1 VGEGKWGHCPFA
13 PSPIKLTT
21 RADMGSEFLLE
32 IGTEEIPARFI
43 PPVLEE
49 MAAAFRKKLTQERIE
64 VGEIVTWGTP
74 RRLSLVAKDMAGV
87 QAEVAQEVVGPPKA
101 VAYGADGK
109 PTKALEGFA
118 KAQGVAVAELTEVET
133 PRGVYLAVKRR
144 TPGQPTSERLKEIL
158 PEFILGLSFPK
169 SMRWGAI
176 KITFAR
182 PIHWILARFAGQVVS
197 FPLGDV
203 VSGGITYGH
212 RFLGSEPLEVTDAA
226 SYVTSLKAAHVVVDP
241 AERRTRLEAD
251 LNQAAAQVG
260 GTVVPNPGLLEENT
274 FLVEFPSVVCGHFE
288 DKFLA
293 LPDEVLITSMREHQ
307 RYFSLRGPDGKLL
320 PHFLAVNNTL
330 ARNPDLV
337 RQGHEKVL
345 RARLSDAMYF
355 YQVDSKI
362 PLGDRVEDLKGVVF
376 HSLLGTSY
384 EKMER
389 FRTLADYLLKQITAE
404 DEQFLKVS
412 PEMVSRAAT
421 LCKADIVTE
430 MVGEFPSL
438 QGAMGRQYARLTGEA
453 PEVAEA
459 LFSHYLPRHA
469 DDLLPEDA
477 VGSLVG
483 LADRLDTI
491 GGIFGVGLS
500 PTGTADPYGLRRH
513 VLAVIRILRQH
524 RLHLDLTDAVMTSL
538 NLQKG
543 HISRTPEETALEVLD
558 FFQTRLQHL
567 LLGEGYDNEAVG
579 AVLASGGRDV
589 VEAADKVR
597 ALEEIRQSPDFPAL
611 AVGFKRVINISLG
624 SEPGEVD
631 ALLFEYPEE
640 KVLFEA
646 AVLMEG
652 EVEKALAR
660 RDYPGACRALAK
672 LKGPVD
678 GFFEKVLVMAEDP
691 RLKKNRLALLAR
703 ISQTFLQMA
712 DFSKITT

>member
-1 VGEGKWGHCPFA
+1 
-13 PSPIKLTT
+13 
-21 RADMGSEFLLE
+21 
-32 IGTEEIPARFI
+32 
-43 PPVLEE
+43 
-49 MAAAFRKKLTQERIE
+49 
-64 VGEIVTWGTP
+64 
-74 RRLSLVAKDMAGV
+74 
-87 QAEVAQEVVGPPKA
+87 
-101 VAYGADGK
+101 
-109 PTKALEGFA
+109 
-118 KAQGVAVAELTEVET
+118 
-133 PRGVYLAVKRR
+133 
-144 TPGQPTSERLKEIL
+144 
-158 PEFILGLSFPK
+158 
-169 SMRWGAI
+169 
-176 KITFAR
+176 
-182 PIHWILARFAGQVVS
+182 
-197 FPLGDV
+197 
-203 VSGGITYGH
+203 
-212 RFLGSEPLEVTDAA
+212 
-226 SYVTSLKAAHVVVDP
+226 
-241 AERRTRLEAD
+241 
-251 LNQAAAQVG
+251 
-260 GTVVPNPGLLEENT
+260 
-274 FLVEFPSVVCGHFE
+274 VVCGHFE

-389 FRTLADYLLKQITAE
+389 FRALADYLLKHTTAE

-412 PEMVSRAAT
+412 PEMVGRAAT

-438 QGAMGRQYARLTGEA
+438 QGAMGRQYAKISGET
-453 PEVAEA
+453 PQVAEA

-483 LADRLDTI
+483 LADRLDTVC
-491 GGIFGVGLS
+491 GIFGVGLS

-513 VLAVIRILRQH
+513 ALAVIRILRQH
-524 RLHLDLTDAVMTSL
+524 ILHLDLADAVMASL
-538 NLQKG
+538 DLLKG
-543 HISRTPEETALEVLD
+543 HISRTPEETALEILD

-567 LLGEGYDNEAVG
+567 LLGEGYDHETVA
-579 AVLASGGRDV
+579 AVLAAGGRDV

-611 AVGFKRVINISLG
+611 AVAFKRVINISLG
-624 SEPGEVD
+624 AEPGDVNE
-631 ALLFEYPEE
+631 LLFEYPEE

-646 AVLMEG
+646 AVLMES
-652 EVEKALAR
+652 EVAAALAR
-660 RDYPGACRALAK
+660 RDYSGACRALAK

-703 ISQTFLQMA
+703 ISQTFLKMA
-712 DFSKITT
+712 DFSRITT